1 MSHPL
6 TLAMGRHSTPSAVA
20 PLTASK
26 QSSSSAQNDDREAG
40 RSPLQADDA
49 PSGLQGPR
57 RNAAIAA
64 VLAAM
69 VLAVL
74 DASIANVALPNMAR
88 SLQVSPGMAVWIIT
102 AYQTALVMGLL
113 PCAALGESLGYRRV
127 FTMGVALF
135 TAASALCAL
144 SPSLPWLVAARFLQG
159 LGGAAIMALGIAL
172 LRLVVPQRQ
181 LGAAIG
187 WNALAVALS
196 SAAGPTIGAVLLS
209 GASWPWLFALNLPLG
224 GLVLL
229 ASRALPDLAGTARP
243 VDRFSVALNAAVFA
257 SLVVGAEVL
266 VDQPVLAAALLA
278 AAAIS
283 LAALIRRE
291 MPRAA
296 PLIPLD
302 LLRAESFR
310 ISVMASVCC
319 FAGMTMGLLA
329 LPFYLQHSLGQDTLM
344 TGLYMTPWPLT
355 VAVAAPLSGHLSN
368 RVPTAWLCAA
378 GGTCLALG
386 LAAASLWPLHGSA
399 RPLVPITMLCGLGF
413 GLFQVPNNR
422 NMFLSA
428 PRERAGA
435 AGGMQGTARLAGQ
448 TAGGVVMS
456 LLFTVASVES
466 APRVGLGIGAVLT
479 LVAGLVSVLRVKPM
493 RESKTH

>member
-1 MSHPL
+1 VNPV
-6 TLAMGRHSTPSAVA
+6 RSA
-20 PLTASK
+20 
-26 QSSSSAQNDDREAG
+26 AQALDE
-40 RSPLQADDA
+40 RSE
-49 PSGLQGPR
+49 LQGPR
-57 RNAAIAA
+57 RTLAIAA

-74 DASIANVALPNMAR
+74 DAAIANVALPSMAR
-88 SLQVSPGMAVWIIT
+88 SLQVTPGMAVWIIT
-102 AYQTALVMGLL
+102 AYQAALVMGLL

-135 TAASALCAL
+135 TAASALCVLA
-144 SPSLPWLVAARFLQG
+144 PSLPWLVAARFIQG

-172 LRLVVPQRQ
+172 LRLVVPERE

-196 SAAGPTIGAVLLS
+196 SAAGPSLGALLLS
-209 GASWPWLFALNLPLG
+209 GASWPWLFVLNLPLG
-224 GLVLL
+224 AMVLL
-229 ASRALPDLAGTARP
+229 ACRALPHLAGTAQP
-243 VDRFSVALNAAVFA
+243 LDRISVALNAAVFA
-257 SLVVGAEVL
+257 LLVLGAELVVT
-266 VDQPVLAAALLA
+266 QPVLAVGLLA

-291 MPRAA
+291 TPKAA
-296 PLIPLD
+296 PLIALD
-302 LLRAESFR
+302 LLRAASFR
-310 ISVMASVCC
+310 SSVVASVCC
-319 FAGMTMGLLA
+319 FAGMSMGLLA
-329 LPFYLQHSLGQDTLM
+329 LPFYLQHSLGQSTLM

-355 VAVAAPLSGHLSN
+355 VAVAAPVAGRLAS

-378 GGTCLALG
+378 GGACLALG
-386 LAAASLWPLHGSA
+386 LAAAALWPLHGSSL
-399 RPLVPITMLCGLGF
+399 PLVPITMLCGLGF

-456 LLFTVASVES
+456 LLFTVLSVEL
-466 APRVGLGIGAVLT
+466 APRLGLGIGAVLT
-479 LVAGLVSVLRVKPM
+479 LVAGLVSLWRVWPVVEPSA
-493 RESKTH
+493 RRP

>member
-1 MSHPL
+1 MISEPQ
-6 TLAMGRHSTPSAVA
+6 TEAASA
-20 PLTASK
+20 
-26 QSSSSAQNDDREAG
+26 
-40 RSPLQADDA
+40 
-49 PSGLQGPR
+49 GLQGPR
-57 RNAAIAA
+57 RKAAIAA

-74 DASIANVALPNMAR
+74 DAAIANVALPSMAR
-88 SLQVSPGMAVWIIT
+88 ALQVTPGISVWIIT

-127 FTMGVALF
+127 FTSGVALF
-135 TAASALCAL
+135 TIASALCAL
-144 SPSLPWLVAARFLQG
+144 APSLAWLVAARFLQG

-172 LRLVVPQRQ
+172 LRLAVPTHL

-196 SAAGPTIGAVLLS
+196 SAAGPTVGAMLL
-209 GASWPWLFALNLPLG
+209 ALTSWPWLFALNLPLG

-243 VDRFSVALNAAVFA
+243 LDRLSVALNAAVFA
-257 SLVVGAEVL
+257 ALVIAAELLVERPALAVGLFAV
-266 VDQPVLAAALLA
+266 AT
-278 AAAIS
+278 IS

-291 MPRAA
+291 MPKPA

-302 LLRAESFR
+302 LLRAGPFR
-310 ISVMASVCC
+310 ISVLASVFC

-355 VAVAAPLSGHLSN
+355 VAIAAPVAGHLAN
-368 RVPTAWLCAA
+368 RISTAWLCAA
-378 GGTCLALG
+378 GGGLLALG
-386 LAAASLWPLHGSA
+386 LAAAALWPLQGSA
-399 RPLVPITMLCGLGF
+399 LTLLPFTIICGLGF

-422 NMFLSA
+422 NMLLAA

-435 AGGMQGTARLAGQ
+435 AGGMQATARLTGQ
-448 TAGGVVMS
+448 TAGGVIMT
-456 LLFTVASVES
+456 LLFTVASVDS
-466 APRVGLGIGAVLT
+466 APRLALGIGALLT
-479 LVAGLVSVLRVKPM
+479 LVAGLVSLLRVKPV
-493 RESKTH
+493 HIAA